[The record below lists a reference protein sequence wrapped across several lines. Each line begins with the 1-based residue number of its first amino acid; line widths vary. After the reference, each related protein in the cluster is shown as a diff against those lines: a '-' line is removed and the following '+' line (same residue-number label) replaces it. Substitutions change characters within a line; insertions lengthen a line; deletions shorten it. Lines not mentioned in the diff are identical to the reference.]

1 MKNLNLK
8 NLAVL
13 VLVFAL
19 LLMTTACGAGQT
31 VSDASSDTQPS
42 QTANG
47 TSGPAAEPQSFRI
60 GICNYVD
67 DASLNQIVENIQ
79 ARLEEIS
86 AEKGVQFVID
96 YDNCNADATVME
108 QIIANFQSSGT
119 DLLVGVATP
128 VAMRMQTA
136 TEDSQTP
143 VVFAAVSDPVGAG
156 LGLTVARGIEF
167 IADTAVQAHLQPRDL
182 LAGERLADG
191 YIAQILVEIGY
202 GLGRPVDLVDVHSG
216 VGLVDEDIHLL
227 GLVGANPEM
236 LLTVLVYRA
245 RIQKAIGLDIAVL
258 VDHDDTQ
265 GLHTFGFGGRR
276 LVRRIAVGTRGTHGP
291 GGIGQRHADIQIHP
305 DLLLGCG

>member
-1 MKNLNLK
+1 MKKLNLK

-31 VSDASSDTQPS
+31 VSDAASSDTQPA
-42 QTANG
+42 QTADGASG
-47 TSGPAAEPQSFRI
+47 TAAEPQSFRI

-86 AEKGVQFVID
+86 KEKGVQFVID

-108 QIIANFQSSGT
+108 QIIANFQSSGA

-143 VVFAAVSDPVGAG
+143 VVFAAVSDPVG
-156 LGLTVARGIEF
+156 
-167 IADTAVQAHLQPRDL
+167 
-182 LAGERLADG
+182 
-191 YIAQILVEIGY
+191 
-202 GLGRPVDLVDVHSG
+202 
-216 VGLVDEDIHLL
+216 
-227 GLVGANPEM
+227 
-236 LLTVLVYRA
+236 
-245 RIQKAIGLDIAVL
+245 
-258 VDHDDTQ
+258 
-265 GLHTFGFGGRR
+265 
-276 LVRRIAVGTRGTHGP
+276 
-291 GGIGQRHADIQIHP
+291 QRQN
-305 DLLLGCG
+305 

>member
-1 MKNLNLK
+1 MKKLNLK

-19 LLMTTACGAGQT
+19 LLMTVACGAGQT

-108 QIIANFQSSGT
+108 QIIAIF
-119 DLLVGVATP
+119 
-128 VAMRMQTA
+128 
-136 TEDSQTP
+136 
-143 VVFAAVSDPVGAG
+143 
-156 LGLTVARGIEF
+156 
-167 IADTAVQAHLQPRDL
+167 
-182 LAGERLADG
+182 
-191 YIAQILVEIGY
+191 
-202 GLGRPVDLVDVHSG
+202 
-216 VGLVDEDIHLL
+216 
-227 GLVGANPEM
+227 
-236 LLTVLVYRA
+236 
-245 RIQKAIGLDIAVL
+245 
-258 VDHDDTQ
+258 
-265 GLHTFGFGGRR
+265 
-276 LVRRIAVGTRGTHGP
+276 
-291 GGIGQRHADIQIHP
+291 
-305 DLLLGCG
+305 